1 MAPRSAFAVTVSF
14 PPCASTIEQQI
25 DRPMPRPSGFVAFR
39 IFRIDPWTRI
49 LHCDRD
55 GIGPGFRGL
64 DQQFSRS
71 VVDVV
76 HCFNG
81 VDAQVQ
87 KHLFQLD
94 QISINERQVLRE
106 LRLDRDAVLLRFN
119 AGDCFAYDAAA
130 RTI

>member
-1 MAPRSAFAVTVSF
+1 MRFDDRAADRQAYAQAVGLRR
-14 PPCASTIEQQI
+14 IEI
-25 DRPMPRPSGFVAFR
+25 LKDAFR